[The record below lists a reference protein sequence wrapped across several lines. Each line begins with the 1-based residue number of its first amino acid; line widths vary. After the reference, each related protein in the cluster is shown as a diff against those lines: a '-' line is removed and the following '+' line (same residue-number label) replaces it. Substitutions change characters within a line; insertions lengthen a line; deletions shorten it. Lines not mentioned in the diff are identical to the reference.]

1 MLFNM
6 KILICLAMLLALPVL
21 SACSSSGQSDFG
33 VAKMA
38 DLNKPV
44 QPNSGAGAPTLQ
56 SSWNTSTDSL
66 TNEEIVTLFTACLR
80 DNGFDVPDPEVYFD
94 GTVKIPAVRVDA
106 HDDETNQRL
115 EGCIP
120 LLQGATF
127 AGAPSIQDEI
137 EFQDDLLELT
147 QCLRNNGLEV
157 ADPDF
162 SNGPSMSFFEGVDLE
177 KDKVQK
183 IMDVCSKG
191 SSASFGSTGR

>member
-6 KILICLAMLLALPVL
+6 KILICLAMLLALSVL
-21 SACSSSGQSDFG
+21 SACSSSGQSDSG

-44 QPNSGAGAPTLQ
+44 QPTSGAGTPTLQ

-66 TNEEIVTLFTACLR
+66 TDEKIVTLFTGCLR
-80 DNGFDVPDPEVYFD
+80 DNGFDAPDPEVYFD
-94 GTVKIPAVRVDA
+94 GTVKMPVFWVDA

-147 QCLRNNGLEV
+147 QCLRDNGLEV

-162 SNGPSMSFFEGVDLE
+162 SNGPSMSFFEGFDLE
-177 KDKVQK
+177 KDNVQK